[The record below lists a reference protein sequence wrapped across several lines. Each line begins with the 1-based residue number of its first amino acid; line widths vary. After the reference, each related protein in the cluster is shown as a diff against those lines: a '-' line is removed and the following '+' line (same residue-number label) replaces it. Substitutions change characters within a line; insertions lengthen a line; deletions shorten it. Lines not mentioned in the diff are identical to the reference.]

1 MAIMS
6 IFGALGSVMNTIGGM
21 KKKTLDSLN
30 GAMGSVSE
38 AAMGASGLSQ
48 LFDITAML
56 KPVFDLLKP
65 IATLIQTFSSILSAK
80 LAPAMEAMFNAF
92 LSEDMLAA
100 VESLATTIA
109 DALVPVILM
118 LVDAFVQAV
127 ESGAFDTLISIVS
140 SLIDVMITAGE
151 ALMPIVELI
160 MDSIG
165 PILELLADA
174 LQMIFEA
181 VGPLISQLADA
192 FMPVIEILIE
202 GIKGLLDILGPV
214 ISQIIDAMAPALE
227 AFADIL
233 GQIFMALQP
242 VLESLVM
249 ALVPVF
255 QTLSEV
261 LVEVFAAI
269 EPLIPVVVELVQ
281 SLVDALAPSLEI
293 IIKVF
298 GGILE
303 AAIPMIITMTESLI
317 PIFEAFAEVLEILV
331 ETGFL
336 DAIIDGMVQLGQAF
350 AEFMALF
357 QPVFEFMGT
366 FITGI
371 ARGFEQDAAS
381 IINAWNS
388 FIDTMEAGFS
398 AFVNFFIGIINGVID
413 IWNTLDFGNVAS
425 VENIEYLQGGGTIME
440 SGPAVVHKGEMVMNT
455 DMMRAFMEGIAT
467 IMDRGNGMAPAGN
480 GGAGTT
486 INMNVNGF
494 SADGVR
500 ELTRRQRELTFMGGR

>member
-1 MAIMS
+1 MAVMS
-6 IFGALGSVMNTIGGM
+6 IFGALGSVMSTIGGM

-30 GAMGSVSE
+30 GAMGSVSQ

-65 IATLIQTFSSILSAK
+65 IATLIQAFSSILSAK
-80 LAPAMEAMFNAF
+80 LAPAMQAMFNAF

-100 VESLATTIA
+100 VESLATTVA

-160 MDSIG
+160 MESIG

-192 FMPVIEILIE
+192 FMPIIEILIE

-214 ISQIIDAMAPALE
+214 ISQIIEAMAPALE

-233 GQIFMALQP
+233 GQIFVALQP

-261 LVEVFAAI
+261 LVDVFAAL
-269 EPLIPVVVELVQ
+269 EPVIPVIIELVQ
-281 SLVDALAPSLEI
+281 SLVDALAPTLEI
-293 IIKVF
+293 IITVF

-303 AAIPMIITMTESLI
+303 AIMPMIVVISESLI
-317 PIFEAFAEVLEILV
+317 PIFDAFAQILQALVDSGLLDMIMELVIEFSTVLADLMSR
-331 ETGFL
+331 
-336 DAIIDGMVQLGQAF
+336 A
-350 AEFMALF
+350 
-357 QPVFEFMGT
+357 QPVF
-366 FITGI
+366 
-371 ARGFEQDAAS
+371 D
-381 IINAWNS
+381 
-388 FIDTMEAGFS
+388 
-398 AFVNFFIGIINGVID
+398 FIGQAMLGLIEGINWLAENWESFTGSFMDVFKSMGNGIIGFANGLID
-413 IWNTLDFGNVAS
+413 AWNTLDFADMAKVDRL
-425 VENIEYLQGGGTIME
+425 EYLQGGGTILE